1 MSSPPTCSPGSGNSP
16 KTMGE
21 NDKVHVQEAKK
32 IIEEHDKSKP
42 MFLYL
47 AFMAV
52 HTPFVGVPP
61 KKFRKMISNKARKDT
76 FEESPHDLRDMVL
89 ASVDEAIDKV
99 ILKLKETGIYN
110 NSVILVTT
118 DNGGGPWY
126 SNSPLKGT
134 KETMYEGGIRGA
146 SFLLSPLLARS
157 GESDQLIH
165 LVDWLPTFLNLA
177 GKQTTVKLTSSIL
190 EYIDNIKSI
199 IQSCHWRR

>member
-1 MSSPPTCSPGSGNSP
+1 MIHLISTYFLLSL
-16 KTMGE
+16 K
-21 NDKVHVQEAKK
+21 EAKK

-61 KKFRKMISNKARKDT
+61 RKFRQMISNKARKDT

-99 ILKLKETGIYN
+99 IVKLKETGIYN

-118 DNGGGPWY
+118 DNGGGEVEITERD
-126 SNSPLKGT
+126 NSSPAKVLGT
-134 KETMYEGGIRGA
+134 PT
-146 SFLLSPLLARS
+146 LL
-157 GESDQLIH
+157 
-165 LVDWLPTFLNLA
+165 
-177 GKQTTVKLTSSIL
+177 
-190 EYIDNIKSI
+190 
-199 IQSCHWRR
+199 

>member
-1 MSSPPTCSPGSGNSP
+1 
-16 KTMGE
+16 
-21 NDKVHVQEAKK
+21 
-32 IIEEHDKSKP
+32 

-89 ASVDEAIDKV
+89 ASVDDAIDKV
-99 ILKLKETGIYN
+99 IVKLKESGMYN

-118 DNGGGPWY
+118 DNGGGPWC

-146 SFLLSPLLARS
+146 SFLLSPLLTNS
-157 GESDQLIH
+157 GQSEQLIH

-177 GKQTTVKLTSSIL
+177 GKQ
-190 EYIDNIKSI
+190 
-199 IQSCHWRR
+199 